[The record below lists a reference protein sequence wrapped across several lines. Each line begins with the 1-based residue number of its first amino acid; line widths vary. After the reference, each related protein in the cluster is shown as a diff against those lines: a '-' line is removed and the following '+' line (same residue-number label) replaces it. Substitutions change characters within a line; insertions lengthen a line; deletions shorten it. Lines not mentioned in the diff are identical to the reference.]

1 MLQEAAASGLLKVRS
16 WAPRAEGRYME
27 FSASVRGPLSE
38 TLWFCRRLCVEVGKT
53 HRAWGQVWLLVSV
66 DHHLLL
72 WVQPLLRKLLSSC
85 ILSSG
90 DLSRG
95 AHGLG
100 LGCVISKMP
109 AALGWGARERGRYW
123 MGLLSHTMAI

>member
-1 MLQEAAASGLLKVRS
+1 M
-16 WAPRAEGRYME
+16 
-27 FSASVRGPLSE
+27 
-38 TLWFCRRLCVEVGKT
+38 
-53 HRAWGQVWLLVSV
+53 
-66 DHHLLL
+66 
-72 WVQPLLRKLLSSC
+72 SSC

-109 AALGWGARERGRYW
+109 AALGWGPGREGGIGWASCHTLWLSSPAEAVRKPGLTEKVWAVECGEARSQG
-123 MGLLSHTMAI
+123 H